1 MKKTNKII
9 ISRQFETLGSNYRR
23 DKRQPCI
30 SELALK
36 LTFERKKIQ
45 FWAFTNFKRLW
56 RSFSFPCE
64 FSISVNFSSAPFH
77 QSQFPGNF
85 PYYHARV
92 FLALKQLYSIKIQ
105 EKVFHVLGGR
115 SCAACAFVKRQ
126 PIPTTLGSF
135 MVKLSL
141 KSFRYQIGALM
152 MTAVYKG

>member
-1 MKKTNKII
+1 MKQTNKII
-9 ISRQFETLGSNYRR
+9 QSRQFETLGSNYRR
-23 DKRQPCI
+23 DKRQPCF

-36 LTFERKKIQ
+36 LNLERKKIQ
-45 FWAFTNFKRLW
+45 FWPFTSFKKLW
-56 RSFSFPCE
+56 RTVSFPCE

-105 EKVFHVLGGR
+105 EKVFRVQGGR
-115 SCAACAFVKRQ
+115 SCAACAFDNRQ
-126 PIPTTLGSF
+126 PIPTISGSY

-141 KSFRYQIGALM
+141 KR
-152 MTAVYKG
+152 

>member
-1 MKKTNKII
+1 MQTEKYWTKMKKTNKII
-9 ISRQFETLGSNYRR
+9 KSRQFETLGSNYRR

-45 FWAFTNFKRLW
+45 FWAFTSFKRLW
-56 RSFSFPCE
+56 RTFSFPCE

-105 EKVFHVLGGR
+105 EKVFR
-115 SCAACAFVKRQ
+115 AFVKRQ
-126 PIPTTLGSF
+126 PIPTISGSF

-141 KSFRYQIGALM
+141 KR
-152 MTAVYKG
+152 

>member
-9 ISRQFETLGSNYRR
+9 KSRQFETLGSNYRR

-45 FWAFTNFKRLW
+45 FWAFTSFKRLW
-56 RSFSFPCE
+56 RTFSFPCE

-105 EKVFHVLGGR
+105 EKVFR
-115 SCAACAFVKRQ
+115 AFVKRQ
-126 PIPTTLGSF
+126 PIPKYQAALWSNCRSKDKEVT
-135 MVKLSL
+135 
-141 KSFRYQIGALM
+141 FRYQIGALM